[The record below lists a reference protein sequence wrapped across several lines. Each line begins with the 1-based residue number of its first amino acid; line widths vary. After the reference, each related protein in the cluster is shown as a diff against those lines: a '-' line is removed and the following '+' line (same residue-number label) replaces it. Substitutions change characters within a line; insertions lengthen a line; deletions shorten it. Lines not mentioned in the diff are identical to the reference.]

1 MCQANDRGGQRRR
14 TRTGKGRHGQQR
26 RPENCNL
33 TPNPSPGRRGEPDA
47 WMGRQPF
54 APARRQPSMPRLLR
68 PRTFTARALRRRST
82 PAERMLWQMLR
93 GRQVMHAKFRRQHP
107 IGPFIVDF
115 FCKQARLVVE
125 ADGAPHFPKP
135 LRDRRRDAWF
145 AAAGFVVLRLP
156 NHLILHHP
164 DRVLDQIHRLLA
176 AHLPAP
182 LSVPERGWG
191 HRR

>member
-1 MCQANDRGGQRRR
+1 
-14 TRTGKGRHGQQR
+14 
-26 RPENCNL
+26 
-33 TPNPSPGRRGEPDA
+33 
-47 WMGRQPF
+47 
-54 APARRQPSMPRLLR
+54 
-68 PRTFTARALRRRST
+68 
-82 PAERMLWQMLR
+82 
-93 GRQVMHAKFRRQHP
+93 MHAKFRRQHP

-135 LRDRRRDAWF
+135 MRDRRRDAWF
-145 AAAGFVVLRLP
+145 AAAGLVVLRLP
-156 NHLILHHP
+156 NHIILHHP

-191 HRR
+191 

>member
-1 MCQANDRGGQRRR
+1 
-14 TRTGKGRHGQQR
+14 
-26 RPENCNL
+26 
-33 TPNPSPGRRGEPDA
+33 
-47 WMGRQPF
+47 
-54 APARRQPSMPRLLR
+54 
-68 PRTFTARALRRRST
+68 
-82 PAERMLWQMLR
+82 MLWQMLR

-135 LRDRRRDAWF
+135 MRDRRRDAWF
-145 AAAGFVVLRLP
+145 AAAGLVVLRLP
-156 NHLILHHP
+156 NHIILHHP

-191 HRR
+191 